1 MIFSQKLV
9 AATAVERR
17 NGVFQTS
24 LDFEKKKAFL
34 SLSVYFSK
42 ITHHRVYLGKI

>member
-24 LDFEKKKAFL
+24 LDFEKKK
-34 SLSVYFSK
+34 SVSEPFS
-42 ITHHRVYLGKI
+42 VFFENNSP